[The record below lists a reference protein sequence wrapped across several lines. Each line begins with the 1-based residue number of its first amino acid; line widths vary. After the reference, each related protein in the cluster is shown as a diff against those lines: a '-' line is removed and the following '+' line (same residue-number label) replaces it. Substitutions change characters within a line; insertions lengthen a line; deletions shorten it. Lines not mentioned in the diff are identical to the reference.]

1 MSDALQ
7 GTHATPQAAIRVLI
21 ADDHP
26 IVRAGLVAVLTRE
39 KDIEVV
45 GEASD
50 GQRAIALTR
59 ERQPGVV
66 LMDLRMPVL
75 DGVAAIEVIT
85 REQPDIRVL
94 ALTSYD
100 GDADVRR
107 ALKAGARGYLLK
119 DMLVTNLVGAVRAVH
134 RGQRVMPSSVAER
147 LAEFPFE
154 PDLSPRELEVLGLI
168 ARGLGNKAI
177 AVAIGRSDETI
188 KVHVKSIF
196 AKLGVHDRTEAV
208 TAALAR
214 GLLHLER

>member
-1 MSDALQ
+1 MSGLAASK
-7 GTHATPQAAIRVLI
+7 TAIRVLI

-26 IVRAGLVAVLTRE
+26 VVRAGLVAVLSQE

-45 GEASD
+45 GEASN
-50 GQRAIALTR
+50 GERAIALSR
-59 ERQPGVV
+59 ERVPDVV
-66 LMDLRMPVL
+66 LMDLRMPEL
-75 DGVAAIEVIT
+75 DGIEATAVIA
-85 REQPDIRVL
+85 REQPHIRIL

-107 ALKAGARGYLLK
+107 ALRAGARGYLLK
-119 DMLVTNLVGAVRAVH
+119 DMLVTNLVAAVRAVH
-134 RGQRVMPSSVAER
+134 RGQRVIPTSVAER

-154 PDLSPRELEVLGLI
+154 PDLSDRELEVLGLI

-177 AVAIGRSDETI
+177 AARIGRSDETI
-188 KVHVKSIF
+188 KAHVKSIF

-214 GLLHLER
+214 GLLHL

>member
-1 MSDALQ
+1 MSDAPQ
-7 GTHATPQAAIRVLI
+7 GTLSARPATIRVLI

-26 IVRAGLVAVLTRE
+26 IVRAGLVSVLSQE

-45 GEASD
+45 GQAAD
-50 GQRAIALTR
+50 GQRAIALAR
-59 ERQPGVV
+59 ERQPNVV

-75 DGVAAIEVIT
+75 DGIAAIEVIT
-85 REQPDIRVL
+85 RELPDTRIL

-119 DMLVTNLVGAVRAVH
+119 DMLVTNLVAAVRAVY

-154 PDLSPRELEVLGLI
+154 PDLSARELEILGLI

-177 AVAIGRSDETI
+177 AASIGRSDETI
-188 KVHVKSIF
+188 KVHIKSIF
-196 AKLGVHDRTEAV
+196 TKLGVHDRTEAV

-214 GLLHLER
+214 GLIHL

>member
-1 MSDALQ
+1 MPDALQ
-7 GTHATPQAAIRVLI
+7 STLAVRETAIRVLI

-26 IVRAGLVAVLTRE
+26 IVRAGLVSVLSQE

-45 GEASD
+45 GEAAN
-50 GQRAIALTR
+50 GERAIALSR
-59 ERQPGVV
+59 ERSPDVV
-66 LMDLRMPVL
+66 LMDLRMPEV
-75 DGVAAIEVIT
+75 DGIKAIAVIT
-85 REQPDIRVL
+85 HEQPNIRIL
-94 ALTSYD
+94 ALTTYD

-119 DMLVTNLVGAVRAVH
+119 DMLVMNLVAAVRAVY
-134 RGQRVMPSSVAER
+134 RGQRVMPTSIAER

-154 PDLSPRELEVLGLI
+154 PDLSDRELEVLGLI

-177 AVAIGRSDETI
+177 AATIGRSDETI
-188 KVHVKSIF
+188 KAHIKSIF

-214 GLLHLER
+214 GLLHL